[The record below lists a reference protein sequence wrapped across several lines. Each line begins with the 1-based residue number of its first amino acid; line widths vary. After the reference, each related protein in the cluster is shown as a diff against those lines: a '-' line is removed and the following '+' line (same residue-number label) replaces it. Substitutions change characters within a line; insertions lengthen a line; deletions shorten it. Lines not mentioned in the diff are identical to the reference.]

1 MVFGQAPC
9 SAGRSKRR
17 NVAYLGL
24 LPAPVN
30 GFSDITDLYMA
41 RYGEP
46 RPGEKVFIVTRQQ
59 KNGWEGRDY
68 ETNEIIPGNPAGQ
81 QATATG
87 ALTLKVH
94 MYKGCTREVQETNTL
109 PAPGQNHGL
118 ALQPGDEAASLS
130 SPGEEG
136 RGEEAPKGKS
146 DGLAP

>member
-24 LPAPVN
+24 LPAPVD
-30 GFSDITDLYMA
+30 GFSDITDLYKA

-68 ETNEIIPGNPAGQ
+68 ETNEIVPGNPAGQ
-81 QATATG
+81 QAAATG
-87 ALTLKVH
+87 ALTLLVH
-94 MYKGCTREVQETNTL
+94 MYKGCTREVQGSCALPVPEQGRSLAL
-109 PAPGQNHGL
+109 PA
-118 ALQPGDEAASLS
+118 GDNSVTLS
-130 SPGEEG
+130 SSGGEG
-136 RGEEAPKGKS
+136 RGEEAPKAKS
-146 DGLAP
+146 EELKP